1 MPRPRKADAPEPK
14 RRSRH
19 GCWPCKN
26 RKIKCGEERPNC
38 TNCEKA
44 GEECDYSIRLNW
56 DGRRGKGNEGLIQF
70 SPPTE
75 APTASSVPAKGFK
88 LVHTFPTADAP
99 ATRRVE
105 PLSAPSS
112 SAKQSTA
119 DAAPVASGTPDLK
132 QTPTKNDTDIFQ
144 RPAKRVKIT
153 AAGQTAVVSKRRER
167 AASSSTID
175 SSTTL
180 SKVNEAI
187 EAPLWA
193 GTSPSTPLTPSTTNE
208 DLPQAEYGI
217 PVAASPSLPRFSLN
231 ALLAG
236 SPARSQVQE
245 GSQSPSS
252 ARLPPLHSQS
262 HQTYYGLD
270 RGFVDRDI
278 GRNDD
283 QNAISGHSPLSQR
296 DALDTPS
303 EFEHDLFPNEFGFGM
318 QQNSPT
324 NEANNYYSAP
334 VPIYIARELE
344 PLPQRLLENPMNLL
358 YFHHFLTHTARVL
371 VPFDDKHANPFRT
384 ILPQIAVKNDSLLAL
399 LLAYSAC
406 HRARILNQPEPTLR
420 ISLWLEDVFP
430 ELRKALEDKDRN
442 FSNAN
447 LATAI
452 MIASLEIISP
462 TVFGHHISW
471 QKHLS
476 LARELIT
483 SRPTGLHGGQ
493 TNFRDDQVSSF
504 LWSWA
509 AFLDVLGSLSGGR
522 GNTSSSQ
529 TQWIFDYELDDI
541 VDGYDEIDCVM
552 GFTTRCIYLLA
563 KIASLASRCDA
574 ERIGDDHEVR
584 ADWRPSEEIVS
595 QAADLREGLLNSLR
609 CPPVPCKHIH
619 NHGDVAKWDRKSL
632 TATNEATHWAAMVHL
647 YRRILGRAAEDDSD
661 VQYAVRKI
669 FACLDLIEV
678 GSAAESGLLLPM
690 FTAGC
695 EARSEADRSQILDRF
710 LVAEKVGI
718 VKVCEVTDCLA

>member
-1 MPRPRKADAPEPK
+1 MY
-14 RRSRH
+14 
-19 GCWPCKN
+19 
-26 RKIKCGEERPNC
+26 
-38 TNCEKA
+38 TN
-44 GEECDYSIRLNW
+44 D
-56 DGRRGKGNEGLIQF
+56 
-70 SPPTE
+70 E
-75 APTASSVPAKGFK
+75 AS
-88 LVHTFPTADAP
+88 LVEYGMTAD
-99 ATRRVE
+99 T
-105 PLSAPSS
+105 
-112 SAKQSTA
+112 
-119 DAAPVASGTPDLK
+119 
-132 QTPTKNDTDIFQ
+132 
-144 RPAKRVKIT
+144 
-153 AAGQTAVVSKRRER
+153 
-167 AASSSTID
+167 
-175 SSTTL
+175 
-180 SKVNEAI
+180 
-187 EAPLWA
+187 
-193 GTSPSTPLTPSTTNE
+193 
-208 DLPQAEYGI
+208 
-217 PVAASPSLPRFSLN
+217 SPSLPRLSLN
-231 ALLAG
+231 AILAG
-236 SPARSQVQE
+236 LPGQAGTPE
-245 GSQSPSS
+245 GATNSSS
-252 ARLPPLHSQS
+252 ARLPPLHSQL

-270 RGFVDRDI
+270 RGFLDRDI

-283 QNAISGHSPLSQR
+283 QNAISGHSPLLQR

-303 EFEHDLFPNEFGFGM
+303 EFEHELFPLEFGFGM
-318 QQNSPT
+318 QQNSPS
-324 NEANNYYSAP
+324 NETNNYYASP
-334 VPIYIARELE
+334 VPIYISRELE
-344 PLPQRLLENPMNLL
+344 PLPQRLLDNPMNIL

-371 VPFDDKHANPFRT
+371 VPFDDKHANPFRM

-430 ELRKALEDKDRN
+430 ELRKALEDKDKN

-462 TVFGHHISW
+462 TVFGYSISW
-471 QKHLS
+471 QKHLN

-483 SRPTGLHGGQ
+483 SRPTGLHGG
-493 TNFRDDQVSSF
+493 TLASNFRDDHVSSF

-522 GNTSSSQ
+522 HAAASSSSSSPHQ

-574 ERIGDDHEVR
+574 ERISDEHEIR
-584 ADWRPSEEIVS
+584 PDWRPGEDVVRQAEE
-595 QAADLREGLLNSLR
+595 LRGGLINSLG

-619 NHGDVAKWDRKSL
+619 NHGDVEKWDRRSL

-647 YRRILGRAAEDDSD
+647 YRRVLGRTAEDDED
-661 VQYAVRKI
+661 VVHAVRRI

-695 EARSEADRSQILDRF
+695 EARTETTRSQILERF

-718 VKVCEVTDCLA
+718 AKVCGCWSLLLFSLSRSHFKFLAMPFIIPSTLPVAVSGVMV

>member
-1 MPRPRKADAPEPK
+1 M
-14 RRSRH
+14 
-19 GCWPCKN
+19 
-26 RKIKCGEERPNC
+26 I
-38 TNCEKA
+38 A
-44 GEECDYSIRLNW
+44 G
-56 DGRRGKGNEGLIQF
+56 
-70 SPPTE
+70 
-75 APTASSVPAKGFK
+75 
-88 LVHTFPTADAP
+88 
-99 ATRRVE
+99 
-105 PLSAPSS
+105 
-112 SAKQSTA
+112 
-119 DAAPVASGTPDLK
+119 
-132 QTPTKNDTDIFQ
+132 
-144 RPAKRVKIT
+144 
-153 AAGQTAVVSKRRER
+153 
-167 AASSSTID
+167 
-175 SSTTL
+175 
-180 SKVNEAI
+180 
-187 EAPLWA
+187 
-193 GTSPSTPLTPSTTNE
+193 
-208 DLPQAEYGI
+208 
-217 PVAASPSLPRFSLN
+217 ASPSLPPLSLN
-231 ALLAG
+231 AIMAG
-236 SPARSQVQE
+236 SPSQARIHE
-245 GSQSPSS
+245 GSTSPSN
-252 ARLPPLHSQS
+252 ARLAPLHSQL

-283 QNAISGHSPLSQR
+283 QNAISGQSPLLQR

-303 EFEHDLFPNEFGFGM
+303 ELDHNSPLEFGFGM
-318 QQNSPT
+318 QQNSPS
-324 NEANNYYSAP
+324 NETNNYYAAP
-334 VPIYIARELE
+334 VPIYISRELE
-344 PLPQRLLENPMNLL
+344 PLPQRLLDNPMNLL

-371 VPFDDKHANPFRT
+371 VPFDDKHANPFRM

-430 ELRKALEDKDRN
+430 ELRKALEDKDKN

-452 MIASLEIISP
+452 MITSLEIISP
-462 TVFGHHISW
+462 TVFGYNISW

-483 SRPTGLHGGQ
+483 SRPTGLHGG
-493 TNFRDDQVSSF
+493 TTNNFRDDQVSSF

-522 GNTSSSQ
+522 GNNTTSSSMHQ
-529 TQWIFDYELDDI
+529 TQWIFEYELDDI

-574 ERIGDDHEVR
+574 ERIDDDTHEIR
-584 ADWRPSEEIVS
+584 PDWHPSEDVVR
-595 QAADLREGLLNSLR
+595 QAEELRQGLLNSLG

-619 NHGDVAKWDRKSL
+619 NHGDVEKWDRRSL

-647 YRRILGRAAEDDSD
+647 YRRVLGRTAEDDAD
-661 VQYAVRKI
+661 VAYALRRI

-695 EARSEADRSQILDRF
+695 EARTEADRSQILERF
-710 LVAEKVGI
+710 LVTEKVGI
-718 VKVCEVTDCLA
+718 AKVHSARRLMQEVWRTRKPWETLVSTEFLG